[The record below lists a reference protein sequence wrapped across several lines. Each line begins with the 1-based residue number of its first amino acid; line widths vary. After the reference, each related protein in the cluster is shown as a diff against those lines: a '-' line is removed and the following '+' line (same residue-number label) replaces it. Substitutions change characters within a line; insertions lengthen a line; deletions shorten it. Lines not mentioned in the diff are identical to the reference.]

1 MKKLIYPEVKS
12 AVFMERPNRFIAYC
26 RLKETNE
33 VIIAHVK
40 NTGRGKEVLIP
51 GAEVAVA
58 YAPGPKRKTDYDLI
72 AVKKQGNWFN
82 IDSQIPNKL
91 AYEGILDGKI
101 QLPNIEKIRS
111 IRREVVYGNSKFDLY
126 LEAETGLKAFV
137 EVKGMTLEN
146 REVGAFPDAPTLRG
160 LKHVKE
166 LTAAKKA
173 GYEAYVLFI
182 VQFETLHTA
191 TIHEEMQP
199 ALAEAIEEAQA
210 QGVHVLAYNCSVQAD
225 EITVKQRIPFV
236 LDYPFEDPIILER
249 R

>member
-1 MKKLIYPEVKS
+1 VKKMMYPEVKS
-12 AVFMERPNRFIAYC
+12 AVFLERPNRFIAHC
-26 RLKETNE
+26 CLKETGE

-82 IDSQIPNKL
+82 IDSQIPNRL
-91 AYEGILDGKI
+91 AYEGILAGEI
-101 QLPNIEKIRS
+101 QLPGIEKIKYLK
-111 IRREVVYGNSKFDLY
+111 REVVYGNSKFDLY
-126 LEAETGLKAFV
+126 LETETGQKAFV

-146 REVGAFPDAPTLRG
+146 GEVGAFPDAPTLRG

-166 LTAAKKA
+166 LIAAKKA

-199 ALAEAIEEAQA
+199 TLAEAIKEAQA
-210 QGVHVLAYNCSVQAD
+210 CGVHVLAYNCYVQANQ
-225 EITVKQRIPFV
+225 ITVKQRIPFI